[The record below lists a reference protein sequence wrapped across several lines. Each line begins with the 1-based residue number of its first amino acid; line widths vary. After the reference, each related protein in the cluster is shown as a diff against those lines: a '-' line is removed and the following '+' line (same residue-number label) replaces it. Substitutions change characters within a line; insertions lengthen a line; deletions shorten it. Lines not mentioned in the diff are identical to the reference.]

1 MHRFNFFIL
10 PTQLCQRK
18 WKENNN
24 TSYAAQLLKQ
34 VLPIY
39 IIEIVVYS
47 SFIDYSFV
55 VSPGVTFKCQ
65 VHMYSNTKGSNNTY
79 NKVAELLCN
88 YLLIVINKLTI
99 NLKTISLAFTKI
111 NLIWKCTNCNLG
123 IAYFL
128 LSIKRIMCSL

>member
-1 MHRFNFFIL
+1 ML

-18 WKENNN
+18 WKENNK

-39 IIEIVVYS
+39 TTEIVVYS

-65 VHMYSNTKGSNNTY
+65 VRMYSNYQRQQQHLQENSRVAMQLFVDRSQQTH
-79 NKVAELLCN
+79 NKFKN
-88 YLLIVINKLTI
+88 YLLGFHQN
-99 NLKTISLAFTKI
+99 
-111 NLIWKCTNCNLG
+111 
-123 IAYFL
+123 
-128 LSIKRIMCSL
+128 